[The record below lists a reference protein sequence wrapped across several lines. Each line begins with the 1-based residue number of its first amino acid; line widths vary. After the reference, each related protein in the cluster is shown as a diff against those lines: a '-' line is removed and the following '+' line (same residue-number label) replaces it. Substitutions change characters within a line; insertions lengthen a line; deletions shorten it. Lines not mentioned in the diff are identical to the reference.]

1 MEFLNE
7 PVHIEK
13 LPKAGDVPFT
23 PVEHA
28 YLQVLRWQWAI
39 SFLVLLAVC
48 AVIIFIV
55 KPLHRP
61 EVILPVTGG
70 WLFLAIGWYL
80 LQQMA
85 FKVKGYAVRERDVL
99 YKTGLI
105 FRTIHISPFN
115 RIQHCTVTAGP
126 LDRKYGLAT
135 LVLYTAGANASDLH
149 IPGLKE
155 THAHTLKE
163 WITKKIADE
172 PTGEL

>member
-13 LPKAGDVPFT
+13 LPKAEEVPFT

-39 SFLVLLAVC
+39 TLFILLA
-48 AVIIFIV
+48 AFSALLFFV
-55 KPLHRP
+55 KSLHRP
-61 EVILPVTGG
+61 VIIVSVAAG
-70 WLFLAIGWYL
+70 WLLLTVGWYL

-85 FKVKGYAVRERDVL
+85 FKIRGYAVRERDVL
-99 YKTGLI
+99 YKSGLI
-105 FRTIHISPFN
+105 FRTIHVSPFN

-135 LVLYTAGANASDLH
+135 LVLYTAGANAADLH

>member
-13 LPKAGDVPFT
+13 LPKAEDVPFT

-39 SFLVLLAVC
+39 SMFLLIAIWAPFVIFIPSLQKTTIILFTTGSWALLA
-48 AVIIFIV
+48 AIWYIIMQLSFSARAYVI
-55 KPLHRP
+55 
-61 EVILPVTGG
+61 
-70 WLFLAIGWYL
+70 
-80 LQQMA
+80 
-85 FKVKGYAVRERDVL
+85 RERDVM
-99 YKTGLI
+99 YKSGLI
-105 FRTIHISPFN
+105 IRSLHVSPFN

-126 LDRKYGLAT
+126 LDRRYGLAT
-135 LVLYTAGANASDLH
+135 LVLYTAGANATDLH

-155 THAHTLKE
+155 EQAHTLKE
-163 WITKKIADE
+163 YITKKIADE